1 MITKRTAPHRT
12 APRCFAPRHTASQQ
26 RAHSVWDL
34 NCLPA
39 CVRLHCLQDTSNFDD
54 FPELPSTGGTMRA
67 TAANKEVS
75 ICLPANRAHAR
86 THAPPL
92 RTVVERHNVLA
103 ADPAGE

>member
-1 MITKRTAPHRT
+1 MITKRTAPHRTAPHRT

-26 RAHSVWDL
+26 RAHSVWNL

-86 THAPPL
+86 THAL
-92 RTVVERHNVLA
+92 
-103 ADPAGE
+103 